1 MNPETT
7 IDDDDDNAFIYAC
20 ENKRV
25 DLLKMMIDAF
35 QISPDQ
41 NYDYYYEIGR
51 FTYII
56 YKCTG
61 FIYAC
66 FNNDI

>member
-25 DLLKMMIDAF
+25 DMLKMMIDAF
-35 QISPDQ
+35 
-41 NYDYYYEIGR
+41 
-51 FTYII
+51 
-56 YKCTG
+56 
-61 FIYAC
+61 
-66 FNNDI
+66 